1 MTNSKDCSGNR
12 TRDLPACSA
21 VPQPNATPRTLIF
34 PLLPYIKSRPFSDK
48 RQSTIW
54 MNITLL
60 NFSVTRMTYMYVRKY
75 ACTHIC
81 VCVYIYIYVCVCVC
95 ICVYI
100 CIYAFIYVRMCVCM
114 YVYAYTNIYMHMY
127 TRVYVCRICTYVS
140 MEDVRI

>member
-34 PLLPYIKSRPFSDK
+34 PLLTYIKSRPFNDK

-81 VCVYIYIYVCVCVC
+81 VYIYIYVCVCVC
-95 ICVYI
+95 LCVHMYI
-100 CIYAFIYVRMCVCM
+100 CMYLRTYVCM